1 MDILTR
7 NITVALILTATS
19 PGRAYTNTA
28 RLSQEIPV
36 LTWTYSQRLLICVQQ
51 GAIKTI
57 GWTHWSFLWLH
68 INFPIGST
76 RDYSGPPF
84 KLASLNLSIKWH
96 KTKMSCAKEVCTMSI
111 ILLCKQL
118 FDNFKLRYFEI
129 NTVFHSWLESIIYIY
144 MIIFLNCGYYP
155 K

>member
-96 KTKMSCAKEVCTMSI
+96 KTKMSCAKRFA
-111 ILLCKQL
+111 QWAL
-118 FDNFKLRYFEI
+118 FYSVNSCDNFKLRYFEI
-129 NTVFHSWLESIIYIY
+129 HSVFHSWLESIIYIFI
-144 MIIFLNCGYYP
+144 IIF
-155 K
+155 

>member
-57 GWTHWSFLWLH
+57 GEHTDPSF
-68 INFPIGST
+68 
-76 RDYSGPPF
+76 D
-84 KLASLNLSIKWH
+84 
-96 KTKMSCAKEVCTMSI
+96 C
-111 ILLCKQL
+111 IL
-118 FDNFKLRYFEI
+118 
-129 NTVFHSWLESIIYIY
+129 T
-144 MIIFLNCGYYP
+144 FL
-155 K
+155 